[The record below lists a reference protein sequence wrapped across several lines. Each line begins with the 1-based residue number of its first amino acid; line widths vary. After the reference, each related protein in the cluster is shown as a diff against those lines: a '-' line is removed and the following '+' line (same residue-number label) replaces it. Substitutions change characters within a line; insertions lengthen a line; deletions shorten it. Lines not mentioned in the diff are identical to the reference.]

1 MKEKPELAGR
11 KAVLL
16 LLQPLSPLQ
25 DDQESFAGRRKKM
38 EPTTFV
44 LFGATG
50 DLAKRKIYPA
60 LYNLFVD
67 KKLPQSFSLI
77 GLGRREL
84 SDESFQANVEQS
96 LRIFS
101 RRDAKDPALMKNFLR
116 AFRYSVLDVGRKED
130 YQKLLQ
136 LIEQREE
143 ELRISPNRM
152 FYLSVGPELFET
164 IAANIQESGLGSAN
178 GWKRLVI
185 EKPFGHDL
193 QSARDLN
200 QKLSKAFAENEIFRI
215 DHYLG
220 KPMVQKLE
228 VLLKTNPVLQA
239 LWTNHYIANVQIT
252 ANETVGV
259 EERAGYYDH
268 VGAVRDMFQN
278 HMLQLLMMLASH
290 LPNNSTSEMVRFKKK
305 KVMEALEP
313 LQKQDVNANVI
324 RGQYKAGTIQG
335 KPVIG
340 YASEPGIANTSMN
353 DTFIAARLQIDDF
366 FWRGVPFYIRTGKR
380 MKEKSTRIVIEF
392 KEPLKQSRA
401 NDDSKVPNLLVFE
414 ISPNE
419 GITLQLNTRDPQH
432 KGEFKPIHI
441 DFHTSRDEVP
451 EAYENL
457 IYDALHGD
465 PTFFAHWDEVE
476 LSWKWVQPILEAF
489 EENLVPLHL
498 YAAGT
503 YGPAESD
510 ALLAEDGYH
519 WWFDAKPEQE
529 IETNEGE
536 QYAYHTNH

>member
-1 MKEKPELAGR
+1 
-11 KAVLL
+11 
-16 LLQPLSPLQ
+16 
-25 DDQESFAGRRKKM
+25 M

-60 LYNLFVD
+60 LFNLFIEQ
-67 KKLPQSFSLI
+67 KLPQSFSLI

-84 SDESFQANVEQS
+84 SDESFQASVEQS
-96 LRIFS
+96 LRLFS
-101 RRDAKDPALMKNFLR
+101 RREANDAALVKDFIR
-116 AFRYSVLDVGRKED
+116 SFRYCVLDIGRKED

-143 ELRISPNRM
+143 ELRIPPNRM
-152 FYLSVGPELFET
+152 FYLSVGPEFFEP
-164 IAANIQESGLGSAN
+164 IAANIQDSGLGSAN

-200 QKLSKAFAENEIFRI
+200 EKLSKAFEEHEIFRI

-220 KPMVQKLE
+220 KPMVQNLE
-228 VLLKTNPVLQA
+228 ALQQTNPVIQA
-239 LWTNHYIANVQIT
+239 LWTNRDIANVQIS

-278 HMLQLLMMLASH
+278 HMLQLLMMLAIH
-290 LPNNSTSEMVRFKKK
+290 LPPSNTSEKVSFKKK
-305 KVMEALEP
+305 KVMEALKP
-313 LQKQDVNANVI
+313 LQKQDVSVDVI
-324 RGQYKAGTIQG
+324 RGQYKEGSIQG
-335 KPVIG
+335 KPVVG
-340 YASEPGIANTSMN
+340 YKSEPGIAAASMN
-353 DTFIAARLQIDDF
+353 DTFIAAKLQIDDLY
-366 FWRGVPFYIRTGKR
+366 WRGVPFYIRTGKR
-380 MKEKSTRIVIEF
+380 MKEKTTRIVVEF
-392 KEPLKQSRA
+392 KEPLKQSF
-401 NDDSKVPNLLVFE
+401 NTGNDSKVPNLLVFE

-419 GITLQLNTRDPQH
+419 GVTLQFSAKDSEH
-432 KGEFKPIHI
+432 KGNFEPVQI
-441 DFHTSRDEVP
+441 DLLASRDDVP

-457 IYDALHGD
+457 IYDALNGD

-476 LSWKWVQPILEAF
+476 LSWEWVQPILDAF
-489 EENLVPLHL
+489 EENLVPLHQ

-510 ALLAEDGYH
+510 ALLAKDGYH
-519 WWFDAKPEQE
+519 WWLDSKPEQE
-529 IETNEGE
+529 IETKEGE
-536 QYAYHTNH
+536 QYAYQTIH